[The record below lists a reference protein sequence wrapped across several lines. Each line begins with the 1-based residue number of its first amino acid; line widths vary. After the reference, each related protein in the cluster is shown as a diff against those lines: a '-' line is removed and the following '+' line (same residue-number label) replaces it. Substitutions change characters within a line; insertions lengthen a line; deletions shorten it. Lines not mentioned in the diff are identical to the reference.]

1 MSTALLIADS
11 GVGLPRLAV
20 TPAVSGTPTARRQLD
35 AGLSN
40 SVWSVR
46 WIINAGSDVAARNA
60 LKAGACQEC
69 GRDFIWSDNADAAI
83 TTLHLVGIGSVTNTA
98 GNVMLHS
105 STTDADWDSA
115 IIKFTFDAVDNVKSF
130 YVQTLNEYA
139 TTGGA
144 IDPRYMMVNVRG
156 SSHA

>member
-20 TPAVSGTPTARRQLD
+20 TPAVSGTPTARRRLD
-35 AGLSN
+35 AGSSQ

-105 STTDADWDSA
+105 STTDADWDA
-115 IIKFTFDAVDNVKSF
+115 ALIKFTFDSVDDVKSF

-139 TTGGA
+139 ATGGA

-156 SSHA
+156 ASHA